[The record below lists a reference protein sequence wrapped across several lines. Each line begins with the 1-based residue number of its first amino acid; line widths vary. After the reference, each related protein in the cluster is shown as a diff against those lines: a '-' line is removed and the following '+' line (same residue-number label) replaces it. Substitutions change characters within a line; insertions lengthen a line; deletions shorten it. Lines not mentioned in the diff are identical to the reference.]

1 MDRTFI
7 DTYEKSARHVDE
19 AIKGLEPDDLMAFP
33 VPGTWSIQQVVLHL
47 ADTEQVLAD
56 RMKRIIAEDN
66 PTLLAFD
73 ETRWTKHLEYHTQS
87 AQDAA
92 KMIELTRRQ
101 MARVL
106 RALPDEAFE
115 RTGNH
120 SQAGPIRL
128 REIIDKS
135 TKHLDHHLKFIIEKR
150 EKLGKILW

>member
-1 MDRTFI
+1 MDRSFI
-7 DTYEKSARHVDE
+7 DTYEKSARHIGE
-19 AIKGLEPDDLMAFP
+19 AIKGLEPDDLLAFP
-33 VPGTWSIQQVVLHL
+33 IPGTWSIQQIVLHI
-47 ADTEQVLAD
+47 ADTELVLAD

-66 PTLLAFD
+66 PMLLSFD
-73 ETRWTKHLEYHTQS
+73 ETRWAKHLEYGKQS
-87 AQDAA
+87 AEDAV

-106 RALPDEAFE
+106 RALPDEVLE

-128 REIIDKS
+128 REIIDKA
-135 TKHLDHHLKFIIEKR
+135 TKHLDHHLEFIIDKR